1 MFRQVAAV
9 LIVSLLTACQTTTPK
24 RATPEDSPWVQ
35 ATGSLKAEIK
45 KQADALPWTHGRER
59 VELISWFAVVGEP
72 AYDELLDYLDDER
85 PEVVATALAAL
96 GATGDSRLVEPLRQ
110 AEHPDWSEV
119 LKLESARAR
128 VRLGDWTAMPVLIDG
143 LASEEFIKR
152 ALCVQVLKQATRED
166 KGYDPNG
173 TPEERAEAVQ
183 RWRAWWTERQSDKL
197 LAGSK

>member
-1 MFRQVAAV
+1 MFRKVAAV
-9 LIVSLLTACQTTTPK
+9 LFVSLMTACQSTTPE

-45 KQADALPWTHGRER
+45 KQADALPWTHGRDR

-72 AYDELLDYLDDER
+72 AYDELLAYLNDDR

-96 GATGDSRLVEPLRQ
+96 GATGDSRLVEPLRK
-110 AEHPDWSEV
+110 AEHPEWSEV
-119 LKLESARAR
+119 LQLESARAR
-128 VRLGDWTAMPVLIDG
+128 VRLGDWKAMPTLIEG
-143 LASEEFIKR
+143 LASDEFIKR

-173 TPEERAEAVQ
+173 TPEERAAAVQ
-183 RWRAWWTERQSDKL
+183 RWREWWTERQSDSL
-197 LAGSK
+197 LANSK